1 MQKIQKEK
9 QTSQHVKCLS
19 SSHVKHNYSY
29 VKSSVFYRETNYPQL
44 CTPTYSQNSHI
55 VNCFT

>member
-9 QTSQHVKCLS
+9 QMSQHVKCLS
-19 SSHVKHNYSY
+19 SSHVKHYYSY

-44 CTPTYSQNSHI
+44 
-55 VNCFT
+55 